1 MNEPIP
7 TKPLKRILVIAED
20 QMTRS
25 SMVRLLEGEGY
36 TVRAAQDSMEALALV
51 EQYEPHVIVLQAQVP
66 AEIGLDM
73 LQPLRRRR
81 PALLV
86 PAMLVAADA
95 TVILDSVSQ
104 GPQVLSDQPMAFTDV
119 LPHVDRLALPT
130 T

>member
-1 MNEPIP
+1 
-7 TKPLKRILVIAED
+7 
-20 QMTRS
+20 MTRS
-25 SMVRLLEGEGY
+25 LMVGLFEGQGY

-51 EQYEPHVIVLQAQVP
+51 ERYKPHVIVLQAQVP

-81 PALLV
+81 PAVLV

-104 GPQVLSDQPMAFTDV
+104 GPQVLSHEPMAFSDV
-119 LPHVDRLALPT
+119 LAHVDRLALPT
-130 T
+130 S